1 MKKVFTFALV
11 LAMGL
16 TGFAQ
21 NKGISHKSVKME
33 PAQMQVFKGFE
44 DLNCQYAPTTRS
56 IVEEEPIDIGQTY
69 YDWQSNMGPRNCTA
83 VWPDGFAAMCWTT
96 STTESNDDRGTG
108 IATFDPA
115 VGEWTYSEGRVEPV
129 KTGFGSIARYKEN
142 GLVVAAHTS
151 SDLRFWINEDFRNGG
166 TTWTEVALPNDGHDP
181 SFPVVQCS
189 GENLDIIHLLY
200 TDYGATAPYTE
211 PLLYARYANGAWEVT
226 HEILPSLT
234 VDKIT
239 DGGSNIAYFMNFDP
253 EKPNRVAFI
262 LNNAWSDGKCVISED
277 NGATWSERVFYQ
289 HQDIHGDFTDTWFF
303 YPRWTSAA
311 FDAEDNLHIVYE
323 YNGSTETAGSGGS
336 YYPPIG
342 GIGYWSEILPKNAM
356 CLGGIGNVGE
366 PFIMDTTYLQQDL
379 YQSEWYWS
387 DALHEPLPEYIGEIE
402 LLDAETHE
410 VVARDYEGD
419 CFWPDNANW
428 KAHGSYNGGKAQ
440 WATMHYDKGSN
451 RIYAFWSQICG
462 DETTSTFFDGTNYF
476 FRLFCNISFDGG
488 QTWEGTKHVLT
499 DFMTNFY
506 EMAYDYVIPYVY
518 TDAEGDYLWVC
529 SQMDDD
535 PGSFVIGDETM
546 FDNNFYKAV
555 KVYVNFMDVEE
566 NEMSYVEN
574 MNVFP
579 NPAQGSF
586 TVELEHEANVSIFNA
601 VGQIVKTYNNVQ
613 TVSVNDLQAGI
624 YFVQANNKTVKVV
637 VK

>member
-1 MKKVFTFALV
+1 MKKFFTFALV

-21 NKGISHKSVKME
+21 TKGISHKSVKME
-33 PAQMQVFKGFE
+33 PAQMQVFTGLE
-44 DLNCQYAPTTRS
+44 DLNLQYAPTTRS
-56 IVEEEPIDIGQTY
+56 IVEEEPIDLGQTY

-83 VWPDGFAAMCWTT
+83 VWPDGFAAMAWTT
-96 STTESNDDRGTG
+96 STTTGYDDRGTG

-115 VGEWTYSEGRVEPV
+115 VGEWTYSEGRVEPI
-129 KTGFGSIARYKEN
+129 KTGFGTIARYKQN
-142 GLVVAAHTS
+142 GLVVAAHTAD
-151 SDLRFWINEDFRNGG
+151 DLRMWINEDFRNGG
-166 TTWTEVALPNDGHDP
+166 TTWTEVALDNAGSHDACW
-181 SFPVVQCS
+181 PVVQCS

-200 TDYGATAPYTE
+200 TDNGATAPYTD

-289 HQDIHGDFTDTWFF
+289 HYDINGDFTDTWFF
-303 YPRWTSAA
+303 YPRWTGAA
-311 FDAEDNLHIVYE
+311 FDADDNLHIVYE
-323 YNGSTETAGSGGS
+323 YNGSTETAGSGS
-336 YYPPIG
+336 YYPAIG
-342 GIGYWSEILPKNAM
+342 GIGYWSEVLPKNAM

-419 CFWPDNANW
+419 WIRPESSNW
-428 KAHGSYNGGKAQ
+428 SAHGKYNGGKAMF
-440 WATMHYDKGSN
+440 ATMHYDKGSD
-451 RIYAFWSQICG
+451 RIFAFWSQICG
-462 DETTSTFFDGTNYF
+462 DETTSTFFDGTNYYL
-476 FRLFCNISFDGG
+476 RLFCNISFDGG

-506 EMAYDYVIPYVY
+506 EMSYDYVIPYVY

-529 SQMDDD
+529 SQMDEE
-535 PGSFVIGDETM
+535 PGTYVQSDETVY
-546 FDNNFYKAV
+546 DNNFYKAV

-574 MNVFP
+574 MNIFP

-586 TVELEHEANVSIFNA
+586 TIELENAANVNIYNA
-601 VGQIVKTYNNVQ
+601 VGQIVKTYSNVE
-613 TVSVNDLQAGI
+613 TVSVSDLSAGV
-624 YFVQANNKTVKVV
+624 YFVQANNKTQKVV